1 MSNVLK
7 IGLEGRFKFT
17 AVRPDGTERI
27 LADWHQNLILD
38 SGLNRIGT
46 GGCWDRCQVGTGTT
60 TPAEGQTAL
69 AAPLATTSTVQGTQ
83 GGTDTP
89 TNTYAWV
96 QRVYRFGV
104 GVAAGNLTEV
114 GVGWAT
120 GLFSRTLIKDSGGTP
135 TSITVLADE
144 YLDVTYEI
152 RAYPT
157 MTDQTFSGVDI
168 SGTPYTF
175 TVRPGQF
182 SGNASNSGTW
192 PADLSAM
199 MSAGVTSVGGT
210 SFGLSAYGSGAAL
223 AAVTGLISGTQTVS
237 SSSTT
242 HAFRSSYVENSFKR
256 EVRATFGLTAGT
268 APFGGFYL
276 SSSMGTYQMVVSPNI
291 PKDDTKVLTLDIDV
305 SWARKAI

>member
-1 MSNVLK
+1 MSNVLN

-60 TPAEGQTAL
+60 APAEAQTAL
-69 AAPLATTSTVQGTQ
+69 ATLLATTTTVQSTT

-96 QRVYRFGV
+96 RRVYRFGV

-114 GVGWAT
+114 GVGWAD
-120 GLFSRTLIKDSGGTP
+120 GLFSRALIKDSGGTP

-168 SGTPYTF
+168 SGIPYTF
-175 TVRPGQF
+175 TVRPGLF
-182 SGNASNSGTW
+182 SGNASSSGTW
-192 PADLSAM
+192 PADLSVM
-199 MSAGVTSVGGT
+199 MNTGVTNIAET
-210 SFGLSAYGSGAAL
+210 SFAMGAYGSGAAL
-223 AAVTGLISGTQTVS
+223 GAVTGLISGTQVVS

-242 HAFRSSYVENSFKR
+242 IAFRSSYAENSFKR
-256 EVRATFGLTAGT
+256 EARATFGLTAGT
-268 APFGGFYL
+268 VPFGGFYL
-276 SSSMGTYQMVVSPNI
+276 ISATGTYQMVVSPNI
-291 PKDDTKVLTLDIDV
+291 PKDGTNVLTLDIDV